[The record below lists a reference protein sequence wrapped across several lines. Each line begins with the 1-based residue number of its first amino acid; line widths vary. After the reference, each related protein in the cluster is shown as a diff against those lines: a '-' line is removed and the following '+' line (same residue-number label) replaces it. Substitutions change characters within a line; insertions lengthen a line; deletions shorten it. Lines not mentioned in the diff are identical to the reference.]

1 MATEIAV
8 GALLRVAVGGLGSQ
22 AREQLQMARALQA
35 SLEPLPRA
43 LVL

>member
-35 SLEPLPRA
+35 S
-43 LVL
+43 